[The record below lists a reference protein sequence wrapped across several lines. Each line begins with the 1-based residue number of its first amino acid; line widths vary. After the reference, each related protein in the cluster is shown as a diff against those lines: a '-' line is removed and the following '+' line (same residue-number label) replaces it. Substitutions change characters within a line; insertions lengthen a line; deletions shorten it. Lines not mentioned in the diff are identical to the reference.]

1 MFILINNM
9 ESYSDTNM
17 SSTTSQPS
25 SLKSSGGASLDV
37 GFVEYI
43 TTISSNE
50 KSQMLNLLQYG
61 GLALVPLLILLNVM
75 KMYVPEEDPEKGTT
89 ELAIE
94 VVVQLS
100 IVLIA
105 LFFIHKLILFVPPYS
120 KVQYESVNL
129 LTIVL
134 PLLFILIAMET
145 NVSHKLNT
153 LFDRLLM
160 LVGLNKEGFDGSQQ
174 QSGNGAQQQQGP
186 PPHLNQSTGINTQ
199 SSSTIGQNPSMM
211 PPNPINTMQQESLQ
225 TMEPFQPMAA
235 NDSFGGGFGSA
246 F

>member
-1 MFILINNM
+1 M

-50 KSQMLNLLQYG
+50 KAQMLNLLQYG

-100 IVLIA
+100 VVLLA
-105 LFFIHKLILFVPPYS
+105 LFFIHKLILFVPTYS
-120 KVQYESVNL
+120 KVQYEGVNL

-134 PLLFILIAMET
+134 PLFFILLAIDT

-160 LVGLNKEGFDGSQQ
+160 LVGLKKEGYEGQPQ
-174 QSGNGAQQQQGP
+174 QSGNNEQSQGP
-186 PPHLNQSTGINTQ
+186 PQLNQNTGINTQ
-199 SSSTIGQNPSMM
+199 STSIIGENPTMM
-211 PPNPINTMQQESLQ
+211 PPNPLNTAPHQNMQM
-225 TMEPFQPMAA
+225 MEPFQPMAA
-235 NDSFGGGFGSA
+235 NDSMGGGFGSA

>member
-1 MFILINNM
+1 
-9 ESYSDTNM
+9 YSDTNM

-50 KSQMLNLLQYG
+50 KAQMLNLLQYG

-100 IVLIA
+100 VVLLA
-105 LFFIHKLILFVPPYS
+105 LFFIHKLILFVPTYS
-120 KVQYESVNL
+120 KVQYEGVNL

-134 PLLFILIAMET
+134 PLFFILLAIDT

-160 LVGLNKEGFDGSQQ
+160 LVGLKKEGYEGQPQ
-174 QSGNGAQQQQGP
+174 QSGNNEQSQGP
-186 PPHLNQSTGINTQ
+186 PQLNQNTGINTQ
-199 SSSTIGQNPSMM
+199 STSIIGENPTMM
-211 PPNPINTMQQESLQ
+211 PPNPLNTAPHQNMQM
-225 TMEPFQPMAA
+225 MEPFQPMAA
-235 NDSFGGGFGSA
+235 NDSMGGGFGSA

>member
-1 MFILINNM
+1 M

-17 SSTTSQPS
+17 SSTNSQPS

-50 KSQMLNLLQYG
+50 KAQMLNLLQYG

-89 ELAIE
+89 ELVIE

-100 IVLIA
+100 IVLLA
-105 LFFIHKLILFVPPYS
+105 LFFIHKLILFVPTYS

-134 PLLFILIAMET
+134 PLLFIMIAMET

-160 LVGLNKEGFDGSQQ
+160 LVGLKKEGYEGQ
-174 QSGNGAQQQQGP
+174 AQQQVPSNTQGP
-186 PPHLNQSTGINTQ
+186 MPPSQSTGIVTE
-199 SSSTIGQNPSMM
+199 SSSVIGENPTMM
-211 PPNPINTMQQESLQ
+211 PPNPMNTMPQQTVQ
-225 TMEPFQPMAA
+225 MMEPFQPMAA
-235 NDSFGGGFGSA
+235 NDSMGGGFGSA

>member
-17 SSTTSQPS
+17 SSTNSQPS

-50 KSQMLNLLQYG
+50 KAQMLNLLQYG

-89 ELAIE
+89 ELVIE

-100 IVLIA
+100 IVLLA
-105 LFFIHKLILFVPPYS
+105 LFFIHKLILFVPTYS

-134 PLLFILIAMET
+134 PLLFIMIAMET

-160 LVGLNKEGFDGSQQ
+160 LVGLKKEGYEGQ
-174 QSGNGAQQQQGP
+174 AQQQVPSNTQGP
-186 PPHLNQSTGINTQ
+186 MPPSQSTGIVTE
-199 SSSTIGQNPSMM
+199 SSSVIGENPTMM
-211 PPNPINTMQQESLQ
+211 PPNPMNTMPQQTVQ
-225 TMEPFQPMAA
+225 MMEPFQPMAA
-235 NDSFGGGFGSA
+235 NDSMGGGFGSA

>member
-17 SSTTSQPS
+17 SSTNSQPS

-50 KSQMLNLLQYG
+50 KAQMLNLLQYG

-89 ELAIE
+89 ELVIE

-100 IVLIA
+100 IVLLA
-105 LFFIHKLILFVPPYS
+105 LFFIHKLILFVPTYS

-134 PLLFILIAMET
+134 PLLFIMIAMET

-160 LVGLNKEGFDGSQQ
+160 LVGLKKEGYEGQTQQ
-174 QSGNGAQQQQGP
+174 QVPTNTQGP
-186 PPHLNQSTGINTQ
+186 MPPSQSTGIVTE
-199 SSSTIGQNPSMM
+199 SSSVIGENPTMM
-211 PPNPINTMQQESLQ
+211 PPNPMNTMPQQTVQ
-225 TMEPFQPMAA
+225 MMEPFQPMAA
-235 NDSFGGGFGSA
+235 NDSMGGGFGSA

>member
-17 SSTTSQPS
+17 SSTNSQPS
-25 SLKSSGGASLDV
+25 TLKSSGGASLDV
-37 GFVEYI
+37 GFIEYI

-50 KSQMLNLLQYG
+50 KAQMLNLLQYG

-75 KMYVPEEDPEKGTT
+75 KIYVPEEDPEKGTT
-89 ELAIE
+89 ELVIE
-94 VVVQLS
+94 VIVQLS
-100 IVLIA
+100 IVLLA
-105 LFFIHKLILFVPPYS
+105 LFFIHKLILFVPTYS

-134 PLLFILIAMET
+134 PLLFIMIAMET

-160 LVGLNKEGFDGSQQ
+160 LVGLKKEGYEGQTQQ
-174 QSGNGAQQQQGP
+174 QVPNNTQGP
-186 PPHLNQSTGINTQ
+186 MPPSQSTGIVTE
-199 SSSTIGQNPSMM
+199 SSSIIGENPTMM
-211 PPNPINTMQQESLQ
+211 PPNPMNTMPQQTVQ
-225 TMEPFQPMAA
+225 MMEPFQPMAA
-235 NDSFGGGFGSA
+235 NDSMGGGFGSA

>member
-17 SSTTSQPS
+17 SSTNSQPS

-50 KSQMLNLLQYG
+50 KAQMLNLLQYG

-89 ELAIE
+89 ELVIE

-100 IVLIA
+100 IVLLA
-105 LFFIHKLILFVPPYS
+105 LFFIHKLILFVPTYS

-134 PLLFILIAMET
+134 PLLFIMIAMET

-160 LVGLNKEGFDGSQQ
+160 LVGLKKEGYEGQPQQ
-174 QSGNGAQQQQGP
+174 QTPNNTQGP
-186 PPHLNQSTGINTQ
+186 MPPSQATGIVTE
-199 SSSTIGQNPSMM
+199 SSSINGQNPTMM

-225 TMEPFQPMAA
+225 MMEPFQPMAA
-235 NDSFGGGFGSA
+235 NDSMGGGFGSA

>member
-1 MFILINNM
+1 M

-17 SSTTSQPS
+17 SSTNSQPS

-43 TTISSNE
+43 TTVSSNE
-50 KSQMLNLLQYG
+50 KAQMLNLLQYG

-100 IVLIA
+100 VILLA
-105 LFFIHKLILFVPPYS
+105 LFFIHKLILFVPTYS
-120 KVQYESVNL
+120 KVQYEGVNL

-134 PLLFILIAMET
+134 PLFFILLAIDT

-160 LVGLNKEGFDGSQQ
+160 LVGLKKEGYEGSPQQ
-174 QSGNGAQQQQGP
+174 QEPNTSQGP
-186 PPHLNQSTGINTQ
+186 LPPSHSTGIVTE
-199 SSSTIGQNPSMM
+199 SSTINGQNPTMM
-211 PPNPINTMQQESLQ
+211 PPNPMNTMPQQSVQ
-225 TMEPFQPMAA
+225 MMEPFQPMAA
-235 NDSFGGGFGSA
+235 NDSMGGGFGSA

>member
-1 MFILINNM
+1 M

-17 SSTTSQPS
+17 SSTNSQPS

-50 KSQMLNLLQYG
+50 KAQMLNLLQYG

-89 ELAIE
+89 ELVIE

-100 IVLIA
+100 IVLLA
-105 LFFIHKLILFVPPYS
+105 LFFIHKLILFVPTYS
-120 KVQYESVNL
+120 KAQYESVNL

-160 LVGLNKEGFDGSQQ
+160 LIGLKKEGYEGSTQQ
-174 QSGNGAQQQQGP
+174 QAPNTSQGP
-186 PPHLNQSTGINTQ
+186 LPPSHSTGIVTE
-199 SSSTIGQNPSMM
+199 SSTTHGQNPTIS
-211 PPNPINTMQQESLQ
+211 PPINTTHIESLQ
-225 TMEPFQPMAA
+225 MMEPFQPMAA
-235 NDSFGGGFGSA
+235 NDSMGGGFGSA